1 MYPLL
6 SFSSTLSLSL
16 SLLRKNYL
24 MEPFVTI
31 ASIADVLESLLSTSL
46 TDLNFAIH
54 VLDLDLDLDSSI
66 NRSVKILLGHHDV

>member
-46 TDLNFAIH
+46 KDLNFAI
-54 VLDLDLDLDSSI
+54 LDLAS